1 MDNSRTKPDLIPETS
16 VPEERD
22 EERNWRSVVIMGL
35 ERKIDL
41 KVIEPY
47 KKVPLPSCYLL
58 FSIGLYTSIVGCR
71 YFHTVVT
78 KATIARRP
86 LLCLALVFCQI
97 EVASITIMSWS
108 TYSCKFYDN
117 LCIVVA
123 VIYVH

>member
-47 KKVPLPSCYLL
+47 KKVTLLSCFCL
-58 FSIGLYTSIVGCR
+58 FVFFQPQYW
-71 YFHTVVT
+71 
-78 KATIARRP
+78 
-86 LLCLALVFCQI
+86 AL
-97 EVASITIMSWS
+97 
-108 TYSCKFYDN
+108 
-117 LCIVVA
+117 
-123 VIYVH
+123 

>member
-47 KKVPLPSCYLL
+47 KKVTLLSCFFFCFVFSTTVLGSINQLLVAGTFTRWLPRQRLPD
-58 FSIGLYTSIVGCR
+58 GR
-71 YFHTVVT
+71 YCV
-78 KATIARRP
+78 
-86 LLCLALVFCQI
+86 
-97 EVASITIMSWS
+97 
-108 TYSCKFYDN
+108 
-117 LCIVVA
+117 
-123 VIYVH
+123 